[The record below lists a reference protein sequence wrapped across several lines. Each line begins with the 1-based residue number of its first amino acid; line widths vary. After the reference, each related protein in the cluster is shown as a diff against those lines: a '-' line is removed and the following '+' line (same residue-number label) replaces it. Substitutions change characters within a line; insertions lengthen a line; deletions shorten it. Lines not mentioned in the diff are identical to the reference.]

1 MRLIFLP
8 MIQILSLK
16 TNLCWILITGTLAKN
31 QMIRVSP
38 TIPAIDPQNFMWIR
52 MVELTIQKGMFNFL
66 VRNNKALELA
76 E

>member
-1 MRLIFLP
+1 
-8 MIQILSLK
+8 
-16 TNLCWILITGTLAKN
+16 
-31 QMIRVSP
+31 MIRVSP
-38 TIPAIDPQNFMWIR
+38 TIPAIDPQNFTWIR

>member
-1 MRLIFLP
+1 MILIFLP

-38 TIPAIDPQNFMWIR
+38 TIPATDPQNFMWIR

-76 E
+76 K